1 MTMETPDR
9 FVTPAEHGA
18 EGPHADEPVER
29 WGLRL
34 GEAPVAMILVHGR
47 HGSPSGILEVARV
60 LERPRLS
67 CLAPAASGGAWYPHS
82 FLTDRDANEPGLSS
96 GLSVLQAL
104 VSGVTDAGVQRDR
117 IVLLGFSQGACL
129 AAEFAVRHPA
139 RYGGVVVYSGG
150 LIGPPGTEWTSSGS
164 LERTPVFLG
173 CSDVDSHIPK
183 ERVDESA
190 EVFGKMGADVTKRI
204 YPGMGHL
211 VNEDEIGFARSL
223 VDALFEEA

>member
-1 MTMETPDR
+1 MEADDR
-9 FVTPAEHGA
+9 FVIPAEHGA

-29 WGLRL
+29 WGPRL

-47 HGSPSGILEVARV
+47 HGSPGGILEVARV

-67 CLAPAASGGAWYPHS
+67 CLAPAAAGGAWYPRS
-82 FLTDRDANEPGLSS
+82 FLADRDANEPGLSS
-96 GLSVLQAL
+96 GLSVLRAL
-104 VSGVTDAGVQRDR
+104 VSRVTDAGVQRER

-129 AAEFAVRHPA
+129 TAEFAFRHPA

-150 LIGPPGTEWTSSGS
+150 LIGPPGMDWKGSGS
-164 LERTPVFLG
+164 LEGTPVFLG

-190 EVFGKMGADVTKRI
+190 EVFGRMGADVTKRI

-211 VNEDEIGFARSL
+211 VNDDEIDFTRNL
-223 VDALFEEA
+223 VDTLFEEA